1 MRRSIPSLNV
11 ISQVDL
17 LQVSNPDFLLAV
29 NFACV
34 GLAVVHWEKPNR
46 KTRRILGH
54 LQIYS
59 SGLCRD
65 SYFHHLQRVFTRLP
79 GPQEIVLAKRPGTD
93 PDRKQACKSGSNVV
107 KMTKKSL
114 QSGQIGQDKKC
125 RGVTVV
131 NASVKFKSRVS

>member
-1 MRRSIPSLNV
+1 MRRNIPSLNV

-29 NFACV
+29 DFACV

-46 KTRRILGH
+46 KTRRILLGH

-65 SYFHHLQRVFTRLP
+65 SYFHHLLRVFTRLP
-79 GPQEIVLAKRPGTD
+79 GPQEIVLVAKRPGTD
-93 PDRKQACKSGSNVV
+93 PDRKQACQSGSNVV
-107 KMTKKSL
+107 KMTKKEL
-114 QSGQIGQDKKC
+114 AIRTNWPDKK
-125 RGVTVV
+125 
-131 NASVKFKSRVS
+131 NAAVSR